1 MKIQVITHY
10 CIEDTEYDGDYVG
23 VSIVKIDEKGNKVLV
38 HSYGDNHHD
47 KGQEKVE
54 GFLDAMRYFNI
65 EFELEEIN
73 AADYNYC

>member
-1 MKIQVITHY
+1 MKIQIITHY
-10 CIEDTEYDGDYVG
+10 CIEDTEYDEDYTG
-23 VSIVKIDEKGNKVLV
+23 IDIVKINEQGNKVLIKSFGD
-38 HSYGDNHHD
+38 SYHD

-54 GFLDAMRYFNI
+54 GFLEAMRYFNI